1 MYSSFLLP
9 FHIHKLFPQFTVI
22 NVKLHNMLSELLYR
36 RPVGSTATIIYIDD
50 FDMVSVEWSDGK
62 LSTFS
67 DKQVINSFEKAII
80 KNKS

>member
-1 MYSSFLLP
+1 MDSIKVGSM
-9 FHIHKLFPQFTVI
+9 IKLITS
-22 NVKLHNMLSELLYR
+22 LES